1 MHFSVIVS
9 VYKVAPYLRV
19 CVDSILSQTFR
30 DFELILVDDGSPD
43 QCPAICDAYA
53 EKDPRVTV
61 IHQPNGGPARAR
73 KTGLLASTGE
83 YIVFVDGDDWI
94 AATFLEQGAVLLKK
108 TQAELILFSCSFE
121 YETRSE
127 IIREPVAEG
136 LYDRT
141 AIESN
146 LYGSLLMNR
155 QMKHLLYFI
164 PNKVFRRSLAEE
176 GILAVKESISL
187 GEDLLGVLPVFL
199 RAKEIC
205 VSSRTMYFYRIKEQ
219 SGSHGFQMKHF
230 YQVSMAL
237 KELQKISFEY
247 ADCLPKD
254 FEEQI
259 ARYGAYMCFTLMI
272 HAVNDGKYYRL
283 REICQ
288 QLNRPLFRE
297 CIQQAQFEDIS
308 PKTRITYWLLRK
320 GRVRSAYMFLSICRR
335 IRRNLLR

>member
-121 YETRSE
+121 YETR
-127 IIREPVAEG
+127 
-136 LYDRT
+136 
-141 AIESN
+141 
-146 LYGSLLMNR
+146 
-155 QMKHLLYFI
+155 
-164 PNKVFRRSLAEE
+164 
-176 GILAVKESISL
+176 
-187 GEDLLGVLPVFL
+187 
-199 RAKEIC
+199 
-205 VSSRTMYFYRIKEQ
+205 
-219 SGSHGFQMKHF
+219 
-230 YQVSMAL
+230 
-237 KELQKISFEY
+237 
-247 ADCLPKD
+247 
-254 FEEQI
+254 
-259 ARYGAYMCFTLMI
+259 
-272 HAVNDGKYYRL
+272 
-283 REICQ
+283 
-288 QLNRPLFRE
+288 
-297 CIQQAQFEDIS
+297 
-308 PKTRITYWLLRK
+308 
-320 GRVRSAYMFLSICRR
+320 
-335 IRRNLLR
+335 